1 MSYQVLARKWR
12 PKNFSEVR
20 GQEHITRTLV
30 NSIKQDKIAHAY
42 LLTGTRGIGKTTI
55 ARIFAKAI
63 RCESL
68 SPEGN
73 PCLECHA
80 CKEIDNGNSLDY
92 LEIDGASNNSVDD
105 IRDLIETVQYLPSS
119 GRYKVYV
126 VDEVHMLT
134 ISAFNALLKTLEEP
148 PKHVVFIFATTDP
161 QKLLGTVLSRC
172 QRFDFKNSTIDETTK
187 LIKDIAEK
195 ENIKFENDKIPLE
208 LAKQGDGSFRDSLSL
223 FDQVLSLSSDNTIT
237 EETLILSLGIAK
249 TSSIKS
255 MVEALFSKN
264 KEEATN
270 IFYSVIGENVD
281 IKSFSL
287 QILDKIYFLIQSANL
302 AGELRDSDLSEEVLN
317 CVSLIETVWIYE
329 NMAKD
334 LEWSLKSVDPVQM
347 TAIVFMKICLREQV
361 IQRTSPALHLKKKD
375 LIKENIPEQNPNIEE
390 NSNIQTIEVENR
402 PSQEE
407 ELSVE
412 KPEFEKEKLEES
424 REVEAPTVIVEGE
437 RTWEGFLKFLYV
449 DNKSLAMNLERGNL
463 ASEFNPDLE
472 NIILTIAFSQ
482 ECKIFYDYICERE
495 NKDKIIKLVKDY
507 LGKEIDINVNTSLID
522 DETKEST
529 NFKSVVE
536 IEEDAEAKRKAEQ
549 RERII
554 NNKFIKSA
562 EELFDT
568 KIEKIILN
576 DDN

>member
-1 MSYQVLARKWR
+1 
-12 PKNFSEVR
+12 
-20 GQEHITRTLV
+20 
-30 NSIKQDKIAHAY
+30 
-42 LLTGTRGIGKTTI
+42 
-55 ARIFAKAI
+55 
-63 RCESL
+63 
-68 SPEGN
+68 
-73 PCLECHA
+73 
-80 CKEIDNGNSLDY
+80 
-92 LEIDGASNNSVDD
+92 
-105 IRDLIETVQYLPSS
+105 
-119 GRYKVYV
+119 
-126 VDEVHMLT
+126 
-134 ISAFNALLKTLEEP
+134 
-148 PKHVVFIFATTDP
+148 
-161 QKLLGTVLSRC
+161 
-172 QRFDFKNSTIDETTK
+172 
-187 LIKDIAEK
+187 
-195 ENIKFENDKIPLE
+195 
-208 LAKQGDGSFRDSLSL
+208 
-223 FDQVLSLSSDNTIT
+223 
-237 EETLILSLGIAK
+237 
-249 TSSIKS
+249 
-255 MVEALFSKN
+255 
-264 KEEATN
+264 
-270 IFYSVIGENVD
+270 
-281 IKSFSL
+281 
-287 QILDKIYFLIQSANL
+287 
-302 AGELRDSDLSEEVLN
+302 
-317 CVSLIETVWIYE
+317 
-329 NMAKD
+329 MAKD

-402 PSQEE
+402 PSQQEK
-407 ELSVE
+407 LSVE